1 MRQII
6 LTIDNN
12 DMTNKNLEKRMERE
26 FEVQKNKNDL
36 CELPLVEIKKK
47 FIKTIK
53 KFEKVVKN

>member
-12 DMTNKNLEKRMERE
+12 KMTNKNLEKRMEKE
-26 FEVQKNKNDL
+26 FEVQKIKKDL